1 MVVAVIST
9 AVGGTPQASFIAIYS
24 RLVGQGRKD
33 RAASLNSLV
42 LVAVILIAG
51 AAALLRLLAVIAVL
65 GTADFWSTSLLQSH
79 GVFGTPAGVGI
90 PRNLILVGAAAGPA
104 VGLYSGAFLVGYAA
118 VVFGLKIPEA
128 SQAWRSLVGRPGRG
142 LKSMSIPTGPK
153 HQGDH
158 AVARELRQ
166 DPALL
171 ARVVEGADGDG
182 AGRGPRRPDGVGLGA
197 GVAGRPRPHSGF
209 AHPPVREDEDGP
221 SGPLGPPPG
230 VGPTVGLE
238 RHLLLKPLRT
248 AATASASSSPRRMR
262 IRWRRP
268 CRGRRA
274 RQ

>member
-51 AAALLRLLAVIAVL
+51 AAALLGLLAVIAVL

-79 GVFGTPAGVGI
+79 GVFGAPAGVGI

-118 VVFGLKIPEA
+118 VVFGLKIPEG

-153 HQGDH
+153 HR
-158 AVARELRQ
+158 ATTPWLENSARTQ
-166 DPALL
+166 PFSP
-171 ARVVEGADGDG
+171 G
-182 AGRGPRRPDGVGLGA
+182 
-197 GVAGRPRPHSGF
+197 
-209 AHPPVREDEDGP
+209 PPVREDEDGP